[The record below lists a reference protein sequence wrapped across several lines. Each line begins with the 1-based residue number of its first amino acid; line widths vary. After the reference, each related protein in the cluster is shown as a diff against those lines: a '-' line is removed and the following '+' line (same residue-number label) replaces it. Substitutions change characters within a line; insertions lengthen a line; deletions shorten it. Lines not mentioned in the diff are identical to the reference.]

1 MTYKKLKSRKII
13 KLSQNGNQK
22 LISLLAAIYTVA
34 ATISPTLIYQEELK
48 GLKNKQTNDIGQD
61 KIYFVATLIR

>member
-13 KLSQNGNQK
+13 ELSQNGNQK

-34 ATISPTLIYQEELK
+34 ATISPTLIYQKELK
-48 GLKNKQTNDIGQD
+48 GLKNT
-61 KIYFVATLIR
+61 